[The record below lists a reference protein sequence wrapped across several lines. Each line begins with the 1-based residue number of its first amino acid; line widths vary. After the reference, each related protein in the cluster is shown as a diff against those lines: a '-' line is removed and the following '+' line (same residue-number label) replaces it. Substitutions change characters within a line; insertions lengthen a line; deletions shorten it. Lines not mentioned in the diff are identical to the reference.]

1 MDKNNTPVGDNGDNK
16 KDFDLEGI
24 IIEPVR
30 DPGSGSSDQGNG
42 ASLPKNDSSDNG
54 GSAIAHDLLEAGGIE
69 IIQNGRAID
78 LNDLDMM

>member
-1 MDKNNTPVGDNGDNK
+1 MDKNTPQPDASKDDK

-24 IIEPVR
+24 IIEPFH
-30 DPGSGSSDQGNG
+30 DASTGPSDQGGG
-42 ASLPKNDSSDNG
+42 ASSPKNDSSGGG

-78 LNDLDMM
+78 LNDLDVM